1 MCVCVC
7 VCVYRMRDYELGV
20 KAHSI
25 LFRGRSERH
34 VITGEER
41 RGREEAD
48 PHESVWPLA
57 LKLRMPDHHLF
68 PVSSFHLSPVLHG
81 VTHSVEFDVDLGAK
95 QI

>member
-1 MCVCVC
+1 MC

-25 LFRGRSERH
+25 LFRGRSKMH
-34 VITGEER
+34 VITVGER

-57 LKLRMPDHHLF
+57 LRLKCLITISFLF
-68 PVSSFHLSPVLHG
+68 LPFILAQYFMESPILWY
-81 VTHSVEFDVDLGAK
+81 LK
-95 QI
+95 